1 MRDLITSTGRVARR
15 GETKTG
21 FSISVNDHETI
32 AALAKAIAGEI
43 VTHWAASTNPPVRV
57 VYEPLADVV
66 EIGSL
71 VIDTKGY
78 DVTDDGV
85 PVTLKPREYA
95 LLLALARGAG
105 HAFTREKLLE
115 VSHPIRKTYLGGPQQ
130 YPDSFI
136 SETNPNALGWGA
148 YETYDGIDLSF
159 GGVPAS
165 VRKAGRAFN
174 DPNPPYPCAVD
185 SQNYCSVN
193 AGSYASGQCYAG
205 TNPIKGTPFYI
216 YGSTT
221 TYKIYHRSDVYRFV
235 ENASYTKTV
244 FSDGQDP
251 PGCTISY
258 KWTPAEPKQQFSDA
272 NLP

>member
-115 VSHPIRKTYLGGPQQ
+115 LSHPIRKRISAARNNILIHSLAKRIRMRLAGVRTRRMTGLISVSA
-130 YPDSFI
+130 SFQH
-136 SETNPNALGWGA
+136 
-148 YETYDGIDLSF
+148 
-159 GGVPAS
+159 
-165 VRKAGRAFN
+165 
-174 DPNPPYPCAVD
+174 PYGKQA
-185 SQNYCSVN
+185 
-193 AGSYASGQCYAG
+193 AR
-205 TNPIKGTPFYI
+205 
-216 YGSTT
+216 STT
-221 TYKIYHRSDVYRFV
+221 PIRRILAPSIRR
-235 ENASYTKTV
+235 
-244 FSDGQDP
+244 
-251 PGCTISY
+251 TI
-258 KWTPAEPKQQFSDA
+258 AR
-272 NLP
+272 

>member
-115 VSHPIRKTYLGGPQQ
+115 VSHPIR
-130 YPDSFI
+130 
-136 SETNPNALGWGA
+136 GA